1 MPAISTLQV
10 VLEAKTKPFEDSMRK
25 TASFTKGLKQTFGE
39 ESGFGLFAKG
49 LVGAGAVAGITAM
62 SRAIQNAAK
71 DVQELN
77 QKWELGQLT
86 VGKYRTEV
94 MKLIPVFGSAFAAG
108 EEISK
113 LLTGEGKRQFD
124 NRTRRELQGMISGMQ
139 SDLTNDPFAD
149 AHAKFEERQKKIN
162 SLKLKDE
169 DQFVMNS
176 KVAGALNRKLLNRD
190 IDEQFAKDIKA
201 ANEEMEKLADNI
213 RELTKTDTQ
222 QWAEDVDVAV
232 KLLEGSFIDLQTAV
246 ARIKMLD
253 GGDKRRQGLEQ
264 FSASLVQSTKTAR
277 EVAIQEVDTIN
288 EAVRIG
294 ALRTTTAARRADQ
307 IISSLAGGTSIDLA
321 GSALRGSQEAA
332 GIMSGSR
339 ANEMQLDLQRQQT
352 MQLGQMLGLS
362 RDILDELQKWNA
374 AKVIE

>member
-10 VLEAKTKPFEDSMRK
+10 VLEAKTKPFEDSMRR
-25 TASFTKGLKQTFGE
+25 ASSFTKGLKQTFGE
-39 ESGFGLFAKG
+39 ESGFGMLAKG

-62 SRAIQNAAK
+62 SRAIQNTAK
-71 DVQELN
+71 EVEELN
-77 QKWELGQLT
+77 EKWALGQLT

-94 MKLIPVFGSAFAAG
+94 MKLIPVFGSAFSAG
-108 EEISK
+108 EELSK
-113 LLTGEGKRQFD
+113 LFTGEGQRQFE
-124 NRTRRELQGMISGMQ
+124 NRTRRELQGMISGMR

-162 SLKLKDE
+162 ALKLRDE

-176 KVAGALNRKLLNRD
+176 KLAGSLNRKLLNRD

-232 KLLEGSFIDLQTAV
+232 ELLAGSFIDLQTSV

-253 GGDKRRQGLEQ
+253 GGDKRRQGLSQ

-277 EVAIQEVDTIN
+277 EVAIQEIDDIN